1 MFICLAPNKWMD
13 VGSIHKWSHL
23 KQSTS
28 THWLQEGAYHVET
41 VENDDGRRFT
51 QHFFCASPYGWPP
64 LKVGHPQTF
73 FCCLGMDM
81 NGLFRA
87 SCCHLIIAEKA
98 PAVLYKFKCL
108 QYITSPLLQQLFSGN
123 TFRESICTRNLNPI
137 VASPCLKLCPEKLE
151 KYDSLDDV
159 EISFLSGG
167 QLEIGSGS
175 SPKIVKSDFGEEI
188 TFESHGVS
196 SFSGKIWKNIWKPIK
211 LPFWIISE

>member
-1 MFICLAPNKWMD
+1 
-13 VGSIHKWSHL
+13 
-23 KQSTS
+23 
-28 THWLQEGAYHVET
+28 
-41 VENDDGRRFT
+41 
-51 QHFFCASPYGWPP
+51 
-64 LKVGHPQTF
+64 
-73 FCCLGMDM
+73 M

-196 SFSGKIWKNIWKPIK
+196 SFSGKDMEKYMETNKIAILDHFGIVSFIVGQTNTGDDTTVSKAASDRHGLLLLNGNPSLKRRWK
-211 LPFWIISE
+211 LPSGHLWGSIYFN